1 MAGRASAMDTDSGV
15 VTKEELNEQGEDD
28 QQDFDIETQKALEE
42 MDALQNEMDILSING
57 EAEQMKVEMEY
68 IKQKKSSNQ
77 KRNEIIKKMPNFWI
91 NTFMNHPVTHSL
103 IAEEEEDCMQYLQ
116 YIDIE
121 DYDDIKSGF
130 RIKFYFE
137 KNPYFENDV
146 LVKEFPLGTYGQ
158 AQGTKIEWKEG
169 NDLAEKVLKKQPAN
183 KEPEQFKSA
192 PMGVKQP
199 SFFVWFTQT
208 KVHPSEDRY
217 SLHIKKDMWPN
228 PLIYFVLPLE
238 VHVNS
243 TQERYGRDYPE
254 IMEMIKSGEYEK
266 KFGEMEKEAALP
278 CDSDT
283 EPCGPRGQ
291 KINEKSR
298 RGEVQDEGE
307 LPLV

>member
-1 MAGRASAMDTDSGV
+1 MGGSSTMDSIA
-15 VTKEELNEQGEDD
+15 KEEVNDQDD
-28 QQDFDIETQKALEE
+28 EQQDFDMETQKALEE

-68 IKQKKSSNQ
+68 IKQRKPFTD
-77 KRNEIIKKMPNFWI
+77 KRNQIIKKMPNFWI
-91 NTFMNHPVTHSL
+91 NSFMNHPVTHSL

-116 YIDIE
+116 FLDIE

-146 LVKEFPLGTYGQ
+146 LIKEFPLGTYGS
-158 AQGTKIEWKEG
+158 AQGTKIEWKED
-169 NDLAEKVLKKQPAN
+169 NDLAEKVLKKQPKN
-183 KEPEQFKSA
+183 KEPEKFKSA
-192 PMGVKQP
+192 PFGVKQP

-208 KVHPSEDRY
+208 KVHPAEDRY

-238 VHVNS
+238 VHVNA

-254 IMEMIKSGEYEK
+254 IIEMIKSGEYEK
-266 KFGEMEKEAALP
+266 KFGEMEREAAS
-278 CDSDT
+278 CDT
-283 EPCGPRGQ
+283 EPGQSGPVAKSISAKRGREQ
-291 KINEKSR
+291 
-298 RGEVQDEGE
+298 VDED